1 MKNSPVLLNPV
12 CFVKEPDGPVV
23 HFSEFA
29 RVQVPDVVEVRF
41 SEPVQVQ
48 DIGVVAVHFS
58 EFFPELMPG
67 VPVAQISVPVPAQW
81 PDFDPIP
88 VLPVQAFVLLVPE
101 LVPA

>member
-1 MKNSPVLLNPV
+1 MKNFPVLLNPV

-29 RVQVPDVVEVRF
+29 RVPVPDVVEVRF

-67 VPVAQISVPVPAQW
+67 VPVAQISVPAQG

-88 VLPVQAFVLLVPE
+88 VLHVQAFVLLVPE
-101 LVPA
+101 QGSA